1 MIEEDDVFNLLKNY
15 FTTYGIAHIQI
26 DAYNDFVLNGIP
38 KIIEERP
45 DIVINI
51 KPTVTTVPPTTQ
63 KYVFS
68 FGQVF
73 VDKPSIVD
81 EDRSIRPLYP
91 SEARLRDLIYESAV
105 YVDVITRL
113 YTNDV
118 MVEEHVNQRVLLCH
132 IPSMVFSCKCNLEY
146 ANTKDRIKA
155 GECEFDQG
163 GYFIVKGHERVIVS
177 QQRPNYNFVQVILQP
192 TTSNAKYKYIS
203 EIRSVAE
210 ESGYSVLVQSMIA
223 LDDRS
228 VYFSLP
234 NIKEAIPAGI
244 VFKALG
250 FGLDDE
256 ISSFINMNYDKG
268 KKYVKYILQ
277 DSAKI
282 TTREE
287 ALNFIGKYP
296 MYAIPKEKQDAYA
309 KQVVEMELFPHLGI
323 TATLEQKA
331 LFLGYMVNRL
341 VCTVIGVRKDD
352 DRDNVSNKRIETTG
366 MLLYDLFRSVF
377 DGFIKSC
384 VIQLNRRPDIMS
396 VLAHSVN
403 MTKNIR
409 HCFTTGNW
417 GMRKSTHLKMGV
429 SQVLNRMTF
438 FATLSHLR
446 HIVIPVG
453 KEGKNAKIRQIN
465 TSQFS
470 FICPAETPEGGTS
483 GIVTNFSLLTKVSR
497 KTSTIV
503 TKEEI
508 LKCTRIGIY
517 SKDGVKVLLNGS
529 AVGSTMN
536 PEELVQEILEKRSQR
551 IIDMDTSVVFD
562 EIDDEIRIYCDEGR
576 LLRPLF
582 VVRTNENGQKVL
594 PDIKGNK
601 TWDDL
606 VSSGDIRY
614 VDSLE
619 VESSVIAMFPA
630 EILQDRHFDFC
641 EIHPSNLLGVC
652 ASAIPFPD
660 HSQSPRNCYQ
670 SSMAKQALGVPLL
683 SYELRSDTIMHVM
696 DYPQRPLVNTKAANF
711 LGYDELPSGA
721 NPIVA
726 IMPKEGF
733 NQEDSVILN
742 QASIDRG
749 MFRVTAFFSLSDE
762 ESRSSSSNF
771 QTIEIPHPDLRVGK
785 NNYSFLTEQGII
797 RQGVKVKKDDVIIG
811 KVLTKINKDG
821 HEEKKDISVTIKPG
835 DEGFVHKVRVL
846 YTPKGYKMVKITI
859 RVVKIPEV
867 GDKFASRAAQKGTC
881 GMIFSQ
887 EDMPFTADGI
897 TPDIIINPHCIPSR
911 MTINVLLET
920 ILGKD
925 CAISGIFGDATP
937 FSSSSTDVVEKL
949 CNSLESKGYERHGL
963 ERMFNPYT
971 GEEMDCKIF
980 IGPTFYQRLKHM
992 VSDKMHSRAK
1002 GNVTSLTR
1010 QPLEGRS
1017 RDGGLRFGEMER
1029 DCMIVHGVARFLKE
1043 RLFDMSDPY
1052 SVIVCCICGMMSTSQ
1067 TECKGCKEDKLC
1079 TINIPYAAKLL
1090 FQELNAM
1097 NIKTELMP
1105 RK

>member
-1 MIEEDDVFNLLKNY
+1 MTENHIFELLENYFKNY
-15 FTTYGIAHIQI
+15 GTAHIQI
-26 DAYNDFVLNGIP
+26 DSYNDFVTNGIP
-38 KIIEERP
+38 KIIEEKT
-45 DIVINI
+45 DIVINA
-51 KPTVTTVPPTTQ
+51 KPTGTDTN

-68 FGQVF
+68 FGQTF
-73 VDKPSIVD
+73 IDNPTIVD
-81 EDRSIRPLYP
+81 EDRGVRKLLP

-105 YVDVITRL
+105 YVDVITRMF
-113 YTNDV
+113 TNDV
-118 MVEEHVNQRVLLCH
+118 LVDERVNQRVLLCH
-132 IPSMVFSCKCNLEY
+132 IPTMLYSCKCNLQF
-146 ANTKDRIKA
+146 ANRADRIKA
-155 GECEFDQG
+155 NECEFDQG
-163 GYFIVKGHERVIVS
+163 GYFVVKGHERVIVS
-177 QQRPNYNFVQVILQP
+177 QQRPNYNFVQVIMQP

-210 ESGYSVLVQSMIA
+210 ESGYSVLVQSMIS

-228 VYFSLP
+228 IYFSLP

-250 FGLDDE
+250 FGTPE
-256 ISSFINMNYDKG
+256 QVEKFINMKHAKG
-268 KKYVKYILQ
+268 KKYVKYINQ
-277 DSAKI
+277 DCAKI
-282 TTREE
+282 QTREE
-287 ALNFIGKYP
+287 ALTYIGKYP

-331 LFLGYMVNRL
+331 LFLGYMINRL
-341 VCTVIGVRKDD
+341 VSTVIGVRKDD

-377 DGFIKSC
+377 DGFMKSC
-384 VIQLNRRPDIMS
+384 VIQLQRRPDIMA
-396 VLAHSVN
+396 VMAHATN
-403 MTKNIR
+403 ITKNIR

-465 TSQFS
+465 TSQIG
-470 FICPAETPEGGTS
+470 FICPAETPEGQTS
-483 GIVTNFSLLTKVSR
+483 GIVTNFALLAKVSR
-497 KTSTIV
+497 KVSTIV
-503 TKEEI
+503 TKDTI
-508 LKCTRIGIY
+508 MKCAFITHF
-517 SKDGVKVLLNGS
+517 SSDGVKVLLNGS
-529 AVGSTMN
+529 AIGSTMK
-536 PEELVQEILEKRSQR
+536 PFALVAEIVMKRESK
-551 IIDMDTSVVFD
+551 IINRETTAIYD
-562 EIDDEIRIYCDEGR
+562 EVDDEVRIYCDEGR
-576 LLRPLF
+576 LMRPVF
-582 VVRTNENGQKVL
+582 VVTTDFETRKKTL
-594 PDIKGNK
+594 PVIEGKS
-601 TWDDL
+601 WDEM
-606 VSSGDIRY
+606 VNAGEIRY
-614 VDSLE
+614 IDSIE
-619 VESSVIAMFPA
+619 AENSVIAMYPIDL
-630 EILQDRHFDFC
+630 EQNRRFDFC
-641 EIHPSNLLGVC
+641 EIHPSNILGVC
-652 ASAIPFPD
+652 ASVIPFPD

-670 SSMAKQALGVPLL
+670 SSMGKQALGIPL
-683 SYELRSDTIMHVM
+683 SNFDSRTDTIIHVM
-696 DYPQRPLVNTKAANF
+696 DYPQRPLVSTKAARF
-711 LGYDELPSGA
+711 LGYDDLPSGA
-721 NPIVA
+721 NAVA
-726 IMPKEGF
+726 AILPKQGF

-742 QASIDRG
+742 QSAIDRG
-749 MFRVTAFFSLSDE
+749 MFRVTAYFTLSDE
-762 ESRSSSSNF
+762 ESRNNSSNF
-771 QTIEIPHPDLRVGK
+771 QTIEVPHPSLRMVK
-785 NNYSFLTEQGII
+785 HNYEYLSETGII
-797 RQGVKVKKDDVIIG
+797 RKGVLVKKNDVIIG

-835 DEGFVHKVRVL
+835 EEGFIHKVRELV
-846 YTPKGYKMVKITI
+846 TTKGYKMVKITI
-859 RVVKIPEV
+859 RVIKIPEV
-867 GDKFASRAAQKGTC
+867 GDKFASRHAQKGTV
-881 GMIFSQ
+881 GMIFKQ
-887 EDMPFTADGI
+887 EDMPFTKDGI

-911 MTINVLLET
+911 MTINTLLEF

-925 CAISGIFGDATP
+925 CAAKGKFGDATP
-937 FSSSSTDVVEKL
+937 FSSSSTNIVETL
-949 CNSLESKGYERHGL
+949 CTSLEESGFERHGL
-963 ERMFNPYT
+963 ERMYNPYT
-971 GEEMDCKIF
+971 GEEMDCKIY
-980 IGPTFYQRLKHM
+980 IGPVYYQRLKHM
-992 VSDKMHSRAK
+992 VSDKIHSRAK